1 MTTAT
6 YDLQSLLNSAD
17 ACAGEGD
24 WAAAQQH
31 LAQARI
37 LAPHDAGVATGLG
50 ISLLRLGR
58 LPDALTEFQVA
69 VQLVPNNAETLNNL
83 GFACALNGQA
93 DAAEEAFLNALEQD
107 PEHGAATRNL
117 AQLYLDL
124 DRLQEGVALLVSR
137 VRSAPDDADA
147 LHLLGTCYEE
157 VEDLESARALF
168 RQAVALRPTEAEFQT
183 ALARVAPAQPEAV
196 LARPGLSDK
205 LARLKASTRPATA
218 ADANAPTAPRSP
230 APAHAAAVAF
240 YGTGEFSDATRLSL
254 PANALADQR
263 HRVKLT
269 RTPDA
274 DDLTQFDVFVFSRP
288 HLSGELLH
296 LFKRAQAA
304 GKKVIVD
311 MVCDDFTLPTDHP
324 RRSYLA
330 NREALGNLELVL
342 AQADLVTTASTHLA
356 AALSSRCRRTAVA
369 PSAWSPAN
377 AWWTRPAPAHAGTVL
392 GWVGDPSQDL
402 DLVGIHDAISAVIK
416 SRPSVHLAIAGSP
429 TAYQLFDDVPEPRK
443 LFLPMVGPDDFPYL
457 LAHFDVLMAPV
468 RHEAWACLGSD
479 QRLMEAGARG
489 LPFAASP
496 APALAEWASG
506 GVFCATADEWT
517 AQLNRLVDESA
528 WRSELA
534 RAGHALAQSRRAEA
548 VGTFWH
554 ELIGDLTRAR

>member
-17 ACAGEGD
+17 ASAGAGD
-24 WAAAQQH
+24 WATAQQH

-58 LPDALTEFQVA
+58 LPDALNEFQVA
-69 VQLVPNNAETLNNL
+69 VQLAPNNAETYNNL

-93 DAAEEAFLNALEQD
+93 DAAETAFLNALEQD
-107 PEHGAATRNL
+107 PENGAATRNL

-168 RQAVALRPTEAEFQT
+168 RQAVALRPTEVEFQT

-205 LARLKASTRPATA
+205 LARLKASARPATA
-218 ADANAPTAPRSP
+218 ASAPTAAPRSP
-230 APAHAAAVAF
+230 APAHAPAVAF
-240 YGTGEFSDATRLSL
+240 YGTGEFSDATRLSV

-269 RTPDA
+269 RTPDT
-274 DDLTQFDVFVFSRP
+274 DDLNQFDVIVFSRP
-288 HLSGELLH
+288 HLSAELLH
-296 LFKRAQAA
+296 TFKRAQAV
-304 GKKVIVD
+304 GKKIVVD
-311 MVCDDFTLPTDHP
+311 MVCDDFALPTDHP

-330 NREALGNLELVL
+330 SREALTNLELVL
-342 AQADLVTTASTHLA
+342 GQADLVTTASAHLA
-356 AALSSRCRRTAVA
+356 AALAARCRRVAVA

-377 AWWTRPAPAHAGTVL
+377 VWWNRAAPAHAGTVL

-402 DLVGIHDAISAVIK
+402 DLVGIHDAICAVIK
-416 SRPSVHLAIAGSP
+416 SRPDVHLAIAGSP

-468 RHEAWACLGSD
+468 RHEAWACVGSD

-496 APALAEWASG
+496 APALGEWAEG
-506 GVFCATADEWT
+506 GVFCASSDEWT
-517 AQLNRLVDESA
+517 TQLNRLVDENA
-528 WRSELA
+528 WRAELA
-534 RAGHALAQSRRAEA
+534 KAGHGLAQSRRAEI
-548 VGTFWH
+548 VGAFWH
-554 ELIGDLTRAR
+554 ELIGDLARAR

>member
-6 YDLQSLLNSAD
+6 FDLQSLLNSAD
-17 ACAGEGD
+17 ASAGAGD
-24 WAAAQQH
+24 WATAQQH

-58 LPDALTEFQVA
+58 LPDALGEFQHA
-69 VQLVPNNAETLNNL
+69 VQLAPNNAEMYNNL

-93 DAAEEAFLNALEQD
+93 EAAESAFLSALEQD

-137 VRSAPDDADA
+137 VRSVPDDAEA

-157 VEDLESARALF
+157 VEDLESARALY
-168 RQAVALRPTEAEFQT
+168 RQAVSLCPTEPEFQT

-196 LARPGLSDK
+196 LARPDLSDK
-205 LARLKASTRPATA
+205 LARLKASARQAPATSTP
-218 ADANAPTAPRSP
+218 NGTSGNQAPTHP
-230 APAHAAAVAF
+230 AAVAF
-240 YGTGEFSDATRLSL
+240 YGTGESSDATRLGV
-254 PANALADQR
+254 PANALADRR

-274 DDLTQFDVFVFSRP
+274 DDLNQFDVLVFSRP
-288 HLSGELLH
+288 HLSSELMH
-296 LFKRAQAA
+296 TFKRAQSA
-304 GKKVIVD
+304 GRKIIVD
-311 MVCDDFTLPTDHP
+311 VVCDDFALPADHP

-330 NREALGNLELVL
+330 SREALGNLELVL

-402 DLVGIHDAISAVIK
+402 DLVSIHDAICAVIK
-416 SRPSVHLAIAGSP
+416 SRPHVHLAIAGSP

-443 LFLPMVGPDDFPYL
+443 LFLPMVGPDDYPYL

-468 RHEAWACLGSD
+468 RHEAWACIGSD
-479 QRLMEAGARG
+479 QRLMEAGARS

-506 GVFCATADEWT
+506 GVFCATTDEWT
-517 AQLNRLVDESA
+517 TQLNRLVDENA
-528 WRSELA
+528 WRGELA
-534 RAGHALAQSRRAEA
+534 RAGHELAQSRRAEA
-548 VGTFWH
+548 VGAFWH
-554 ELIGDLTRAR
+554 ELIGDLARAR